1 MSAAPR
7 SVPAW
12 SLALPVAV
20 VLLAT
25 AVAVAFVTLNNSPK
39 KPTVGAGRAT
49 VGARA
54 PDFNTWDL
62 NGHRVSLS
70 DFRGKPVLLTFW
82 ATWCT
87 ACQDELPALQRIDD
101 SYKANGLTV
110 LAVDYR
116 ESDTARM
123 TQFLAG
129 LRVHLEGVIDP
140 QGAIASAYG
149 VDIGLP
155 VNVWLDRDLVVS
167 RIMVGAVP
175 NAALQSAAAQLTT
188 SAPQPS

>member
-1 MSAAPR
+1 MDMSAAPR
-7 SVPAW
+7 AVPAW

-25 AVAVAFVTLNNSPK
+25 SAAAGFVILNASPK
-39 KPTVGAGRAT
+39 TPTVAAGPAQ
-49 VGARA
+49 VGAKA
-54 PDFNTWDL
+54 PGFSTWDL
-62 NGHRVSLS
+62 NGNRVSLG

-87 ACQDELPALQRIDD
+87 ACQDELPALQQIADTYR
-101 SYKANGLTV
+101 AAGLTV

-123 TQFLAG
+123 TQFLTG
-129 LRVHLEGVIDP
+129 LRVHLEGLIDP
-140 QGAIASAYG
+140 QGSIASAYG

-155 VNVWLDRDLVVS
+155 VNVWLDRKLVVS
-167 RIMVGAVP
+167 QIITGAVP
-175 NAALQSAAAQLTT
+175 DTTLQSAAMRLVGAT
-188 SAPQPS
+188 S

>member
-1 MSAAPR
+1 VSATPR
-7 SVPAW
+7 SVPVW
-12 SLALPVAV
+12 SLTLPVAV

-25 AVAVAFVTLNNSPK
+25 SVAVGFVILNTSPK
-39 KPTVGAGRAT
+39 TPTVAKAFAT
-49 VGARA
+49 IGARA
-54 PDFNTWDL
+54 PDFSSWDL
-62 NGHRVSLS
+62 NGHRVRLG

-101 SYKANGLTV
+101 TYRANGFTV

-123 TQFLAG
+123 TRFLAG
-129 LRVHLEGVIDP
+129 LGVHLEGVIDP
-140 QGAIASAYG
+140 QGSIASAYG

-155 VNVWLDRDLVVS
+155 VNVWLDRNLVVS
-167 RIMVGAVP
+167 RIMTGAVP
-175 NAALQSAAAQLTT
+175 DATLQTAAAQITT
-188 SAPQPS
+188 

>member
-1 MSAAPR
+1 VSAPPR

-25 AVAVAFVTLNNSPK
+25 TAAVGFVILNASPK
-39 KPTVGAGRAT
+39 MPTVAKGFAA

-54 PDFNTWDL
+54 PDFSSWDL

-87 ACQDELPALQRIDD
+87 ACHDELPALQRIADT
-101 SYKANGLTV
+101 YKGNGLTV

-116 ESDTARM
+116 ETDDARM
-123 TQFLAG
+123 TQYLASLG
-129 LRVHLEGVIDP
+129 VHLEGVIDP
-140 QGAIASAYG
+140 QGSIASAYG

-155 VNVWLDRDLVVS
+155 VNVWLDRNMAVS
-167 RIMVGAVP
+167 LIITGAVP
-175 NAALQSAAAQLTT
+175 DTTLRSAAMRLVGVTG
-188 SAPQPS
+188 

>member
-1 MSAAPR
+1 VSPTPR

-20 VLLAT
+20 VVLAT
-25 AVAVAFVTLNNSPK
+25 SAAAGFVILNASPK
-39 KPTVGAGRAT
+39 TPTVAKGYAA
-49 VGARA
+49 VGGRA
-54 PDFNTWDL
+54 PDFSSWDL
-62 NGHRVSLS
+62 SGHRVSLS

-87 ACQDELPALQRIDD
+87 ACQDELPALQRIHDTHRA
-101 SYKANGLTV
+101 SGFTV

-116 ESDTARM
+116 ETDTARM

-129 LRVHLEGVIDP
+129 LRVHLQGVIDP
-140 QGAIASAYG
+140 QGSIAAAYG

-155 VNVWLDRDLVVS
+155 VNVWLDRNLVVA
-167 RIMVGAVP
+167 RIMTGAVP
-175 NAALQSAAAQLTT
+175 DATLQDAAAQL
-188 SAPQPS
+188 AG

>member
-1 MSAAPR
+1 MSATSR

-25 AVAVAFVTLNNSPK
+25 TAAVGFVILNGGSRT
-39 KPTVGAGRAT
+39 PTVAKGFAA

-54 PDFNTWDL
+54 PDFSSWDL
-62 NGHRVSLS
+62 NGHRVSLA

-101 SYKANGLTV
+101 TYRTNGLTV

-116 ESDTARM
+116 ESDTSRM

-140 QGAIASAYG
+140 HGSIASAYG

-155 VNVWLDRDLVVS
+155 VNVWLDRNLVVS
-167 RIMVGAVP
+167 QIITGAVP
-175 NAALQSAAAQLTT
+175 ETTLQGAATRLVGAA
-188 SAPQPS
+188 S

>member
-25 AVAVAFVTLNNSPK
+25 AAAVGFVTLNASPK
-39 KPTVGAGRAT
+39 TPTVAAGHAV
-49 VGARA
+49 VGTKA
-54 PDFNTWDL
+54 PDFSTWDL
-62 NGHRVSLS
+62 SGHRVSLS

-101 SYKANGLTV
+101 EYRANGLTV

-155 VNVWLDRDLVVS
+155 VNVWLDRNLVVS
-167 RIMVGAVP
+167 RIMTGAVP
-175 NAALQSAAAQLTT
+175 ETTLQNAALQLTGAT
-188 SAPQPS
+188 S

>member
-1 MSAAPR
+1 VSAPPR

-20 VLLAT
+20 VFLAT
-25 AVAVAFVTLNNSPK
+25 SAAVGFVLLNSSPK
-39 KPTVGAGRAT
+39 TPTVAAGFAAIGAQ
-49 VGARA
+49 A
-54 PDFNTWDL
+54 PDFSSWDL
-62 NGHRVSLS
+62 SGHRVKLS

-101 SYKANGLTV
+101 TYRTTGLTV
-110 LAVDYR
+110 LAVNYR

-123 TQFLAG
+123 SRFLTG

-140 QGAIASAYG
+140 QGSIASAYG

-155 VNVWLDRDLVVS
+155 VNVWLDRNLVVS
-167 RIMVGAVP
+167 RIMTGTVP
-175 NAALQSAAAQLTT
+175 DTTLQSAAMQL
-188 SAPQPS
+188 AGAIG